1 MKHSLSLGVKG
12 FFISQAKREVKHT
25 HTYTPKYTYAHP
37 HTPVQTEAVSEQCIE
52 TTWLMGHYFPGP
64 DSELEKGKL
73 DERLVY
79 AMFMLSY
86 AIRDLIHLVLALDE
100 KPAKNIQMRKHSVN
114 WKAKYNKE

>member
-1 MKHSLSLGVKG
+1 
-12 FFISQAKREVKHT
+12 
-25 HTYTPKYTYAHP
+25 
-37 HTPVQTEAVSEQCIE
+37 
-52 TTWLMGHYFPGP
+52 MGHYFPGP

-114 WKAKYNKE
+114 WKAKYNKEWKSEVISPVQNISLKFERIKIPSPHKYSNLQVH